1 MQYIEATVPDCR
13 WKLNVILLCKDNIVA
28 NFLQIVFAKPAK
40 EKRKHPAFLQ
50 FKFAIIDF
58 LKCSQTVWLK
68 RSDPVGNQIIFH
80 TEFWSL
86 ELYKV
91 LSLYLQL
98 AIFTGKKYF
107 TLSFEVLELYKGLS
121 LYLISTIFQI
131 SPHGK
136 NISPQMHDHDNYE
149 VSLCFAYSLW
159 SFVSKFL
166 FLIN

>member
-1 MQYIEATVPDCR
+1 MGFPCNILRQRCLDCR

-98 AIFTGKKYF
+98 SIFTWRKYF
-107 TLSFEVLELYKGLS
+107 STNARSRQLRGVAVPCILSSVLCFQIPLLDQLKEEIHQPYCWC
-121 LYLISTIFQI
+121 LYLTFRY
-131 SPHGK
+131 K
-136 NISPQMHDHDNYE
+136 
-149 VSLCFAYSLW
+149 L
-159 SFVSKFL
+159 
-166 FLIN
+166 

>member
-1 MQYIEATVPDCR
+1 MQLFVYLDFERITKETSMHVKEYNIEIQVQVKVLLIRFPSWKKFCLNWKIERAIMKKQMLDEFIYGFSMQYIEATVPDCR

-80 TEFWSL
+80 TEFWSF
-86 ELYKV
+86 K
-91 LSLYLQL
+91 
-98 AIFTGKKYF
+98 
-107 TLSFEVLELYKGLS
+107 TL
-121 LYLISTIFQI
+121 
-131 SPHGK
+131 
-136 NISPQMHDHDNYE
+136 
-149 VSLCFAYSLW
+149 
-159 SFVSKFL
+159 
-166 FLIN
+166 